1 MSQKGIQK
9 KGNEMKIAL
18 IEKIKKRRLKAI
30 DFDIDEKSKDVNTVI
45 WEMEQLYQLII
56 ESSDNINNSNNQLAW
71 GTSVEDQRSAV
82 RDIDS
87 IFAGILEEQINEK
100 NVRKENKE
108 DLDEEIDGI
117 LAIVKN
123 NSHNIEIEIDPTNI
137 INIKVSKDNKIL
149 FEKLLENH
157 KILNE
162 KLNSYIEKYIQ
173 FLIST
178 EFMDQQLMSS
188 CLGRALLI
196 KSTIDKANEKFNKL
210 GVHSIPEGLDSD
222 EDSES
227 EFEDVE
233 FGNLESIKNKT
244 DLNVQFE
251 GWESKSEE
259 SDIDDKN
266 IQVGHQ
272 LPTFNDKSKPKKS
285 AYSEKYRLGVEKEL
299 ADISS
304 TDNTDHISNWKDLQK
319 RNLIVM
325 DEDVKSKKR
334 KLRDNTIENSKPIDE
349 KESEKKTKGRST
361 NKKSKVS
368 VLSKLRRSLKK

>member
-1 MSQKGIQK
+1 MFQIR
-9 KGNEMKIAL
+9 NEI
-18 IEKIKKRRLKAI
+18 
-30 DFDIDEKSKDVNTVI
+30 
-45 WEMEQLYQLII
+45 
-56 ESSDNINNSNNQLAW
+56 
-71 GTSVEDQRSAV
+71 
-82 RDIDS
+82 
-87 IFAGILEEQINEK
+87 
-100 NVRKENKE
+100 
-108 DLDEEIDGI
+108 
-117 LAIVKN
+117 
-123 NSHNIEIEIDPTNI
+123 
-137 INIKVSKDNKIL
+137 
-149 FEKLLENH
+149 
-157 KILNE
+157 
-162 KLNSYIEKYIQ
+162 
-173 FLIST
+173 
-178 EFMDQQLMSS
+178 
-188 CLGRALLI
+188 
-196 KSTIDKANEKFNKL
+196 
-210 GVHSIPEGLDSD
+210 
-222 EDSES
+222 ES

-259 SDIDDKN
+259 SDIASSKFLFLIFSKDDKN

-325 DEDVKSKKR
+325 DEDVKSKER